1 MEYYSLIKNN
11 TLSHHGIKDMSW
23 GHRRAEWYP
32 IDKYEAHLRRM
43 GYSDRAIKKKMRK
56 AEKGEAKYQKQ
67 LAKKRAKNLEKA
79 QRSKSYALK
88 LKKEKEDII
97 KRGDIEK
104 ALERIDDF
112 SNEELKIIVDR
123 NQAKINVAKAK
134 TDAMISKLSTVNEV
148 VQKATSITSNSVAI
162 YNNVAKVANAFG
174 DYDLPILGQNN
185 NNSNSNNSNNS
196 NQQNQNNKS
205 SNDNLQKEQENRKKK
220 IDKDIEDRIKKMD
233 KAAKKNAKA
242 TSKTEPKTE
251 PKTEQKTEP
260 KTEQKTE
267 SKTEHWTG
275 TVEDDERKDNSRQDR
290 YWEKASKAAEDI
302 IIDTV
307 WKDVTDANVRKG
319 QEYVTKALPQMN
331 YPLLEMKKK

>member
-11 TLSHHGIKDMSW
+11 TLSHHGIKGMSW
-23 GHRRAEWYP
+23 GNRRAEWYP
-32 IDKYEAHLRRM
+32 IDKYEAHLRSM
-43 GYSDRAIKKKMRK
+43 GYSERAIKKKMRK

-67 LAKKRAKNLEKA
+67 LAKTRAKNLAKA

-174 DYDLPILGQNN
+174 DYNLPILGQNN
-185 NNSNSNNSNNS
+185 NNSNNSNNS

-205 SNDNLQKEQENRKKK
+205 SNDNLQKEQEKRKKK

-233 KAAKKNAKA
+233 KAAKKNAKS
-242 TSKTEPKTE
+242 TS
-251 PKTEQKTEP
+251 KTEQKTEH
-260 KTEQKTE
+260 
-267 SKTEHWTG
+267 KTEHWTG
-275 TVEDDERKDNSRQDR
+275 TVEDDERKDNSKQDR

-319 QEYVTKALPQMN
+319 QEYVTKAIPQMN

>member
-1 MEYYSLIKNN
+1 
-11 TLSHHGIKDMSW
+11 MSW
-23 GHRRAEWYP
+23 GNRRAEWYP
-32 IDKYEAHLRRM
+32 IDKYEAHLRSM
-43 GYSDRAIKKKMRK
+43 GYSDRVIKKKMRK

-67 LAKKRAKNLEKA
+67 LAKTRAKNLAKA

-123 NQAKINVAKAK
+123 NQAKISIAKAK

-174 DYDLPILGQNN
+174 DYNLPILGQNN
-185 NNSNSNNSNNS
+185 NNSNNSNNS

-205 SNDNLQKEQENRKKK
+205 SNDNLKKEQEDRKKK

-233 KAAKKNAKA
+233 KAAKKNAKKNAKA
-242 TSKTEPKTE
+242 TSKTEP
-251 PKTEQKTEP
+251 
-260 KTEQKTE
+260 
-267 SKTEHWTG
+267 KTEHWTG
-275 TVEDDERKDNSRQDR
+275 TVEDDERKDNDRQKR

-307 WKDVTDANVRKG
+307 WEDVTDANVRKG

>member
-11 TLSHHGIKDMSW
+11 TLSHHGIKGMSW
-23 GHRRAEWYP
+23 GNRRAEWYP
-32 IDKYEAHLRRM
+32 IDKYEAHLRSM
-43 GYSDRAIKKKMRK
+43 GYSDRVIKKKMRK

-67 LAKKRAKNLEKA
+67 LAKTRAKNLAKA

-174 DYDLPILGQNN
+174 DYNLPILGQNN
-185 NNSNSNNSNNS
+185 NNSNNSNNS

-205 SNDNLQKEQENRKKK
+205 SNDNLKKEQEDRKKK

-233 KAAKKNAKA
+233 KAAKKNAKKNAKA
-242 TSKTEPKTE
+242 TSKTEPKTD
-251 PKTEQKTEP
+251 
-260 KTEQKTE
+260 
-267 SKTEHWTG
+267 HWTG
-275 TVEDDERKDNSRQDR
+275 TVEDDERKDNNSQER

-307 WKDVTDANVRKG
+307 WEDVTDANVRKG

>member
-1 MEYYSLIKNN
+1 
-11 TLSHHGIKDMSW
+11 MSW
-23 GHRRAEWYP
+23 GNRRAEWYP
-32 IDKYEAHLRRM
+32 IDKYEAHLRSM
-43 GYSDRAIKKKMRK
+43 GYSDRVIKKKMRK

-67 LAKKRAKNLEKA
+67 LAKTRAKNLAKA

-174 DYDLPILGQNN
+174 DYNLPILGQNN
-185 NNSNSNNSNNS
+185 NNSNNSNNS
-196 NQQNQNNKS
+196 NQQNQNNKNNKS
-205 SNDNLQKEQENRKKK
+205 SNDNLKKEQEDRKKK

-233 KAAKKNAKA
+233 KAAKKNAKKNAKA
-242 TSKTEPKTE
+242 TSKTEP
-251 PKTEQKTEP
+251 
-260 KTEQKTE
+260 
-267 SKTEHWTG
+267 KTEHWTG
-275 TVEDDERKDNSRQDR
+275 TVEDDERKDNDRQKK

>member
-11 TLSHHGIKDMSW
+11 TLSHHGIKGMSW
-23 GHRRAEWYP
+23 GNRRAEWYP
-32 IDKYEAHLRRM
+32 IDKYEAHLRSM
-43 GYSDRAIKKKMRK
+43 GYSDRVIKKKMRK

-67 LAKKRAKNLEKA
+67 LAKTRAKNLAKA

-174 DYDLPILGQNN
+174 DYNLPILGQNN
-185 NNSNSNNSNNS
+185 NNSNNSNNS

-205 SNDNLQKEQENRKKK
+205 SNDNLQKEQEKRKKK

-242 TSKTEPKTE
+242 TSKTE
-251 PKTEQKTEP
+251 QKTEP
-260 KTEQKTE
+260 
-267 SKTEHWTG
+267 KTEHWTG

>member
-11 TLSHHGIKDMSW
+11 TLSHHGIKGMSW
-23 GHRRAEWYP
+23 GNRRAEWYP
-32 IDKYEAHLRRM
+32 IDKYEAHLRSM
-43 GYSDRAIKKKMRK
+43 GYSDRVIKKKMRK

-67 LAKKRAKNLEKA
+67 LAKTRAKNLAKA

-174 DYDLPILGQNN
+174 DYNLPILGQNN
-185 NNSNSNNSNNS
+185 NNSNNSNNS
-196 NQQNQNNKS
+196 NQQNQNNKNNKS
-205 SNDNLQKEQENRKKK
+205 SNDNLKKEQEDRKKK

-233 KAAKKNAKA
+233 KAAKKNAKKNAKA
-242 TSKTEPKTE
+242 TSKTEP
-251 PKTEQKTEP
+251 
-260 KTEQKTE
+260 
-267 SKTEHWTG
+267 KTEHWTG
-275 TVEDDERKDNSRQDR
+275 TVEDDERKDNDRQKK

>member
-11 TLSHHGIKDMSW
+11 TLSHHGIKGMSW
-23 GHRRAEWYP
+23 GNRRAEWYP
-32 IDKYEAHLRRM
+32 IDKYEAHLRSM
-43 GYSDRAIKKKMRK
+43 GYSDRVIKKKMRK

-67 LAKKRAKNLEKA
+67 LAKTRAKNLAKA

-174 DYDLPILGQNN
+174 DYNLPILGQNN
-185 NNSNSNNSNNS
+185 NNSNNSNNS

-205 SNDNLQKEQENRKKK
+205 SNDNLKKEQEDRKKK

-233 KAAKKNAKA
+233 KAAKKNAKKNAKA
-242 TSKTEPKTE
+242 TSKTEH
-251 PKTEQKTEP
+251 
-260 KTEQKTE
+260 
-267 SKTEHWTG
+267 KTEHWTG
-275 TVEDDERKDNSRQDR
+275 TVEDDERKNNNRQDQ

-307 WKDVTDANVRKG
+307 WEDVTDANVRKG

>member
-11 TLSHHGIKDMSW
+11 TLSHHGIKGMSW
-23 GHRRAEWYP
+23 GNRRAEWYP
-32 IDKYEAHLRRM
+32 IDKYEAHLRSM
-43 GYSDRAIKKKMRK
+43 GYSERAIKKKMRK

-67 LAKKRAKNLEKA
+67 LAKTRAKNLAKA

-123 NQAKINVAKAK
+123 NQAKINIAKAK
-134 TDAMISKLSTVNEV
+134 TDAMISKLSTVNDV

-174 DYDLPILGQNN
+174 DYNLPILGQNN
-185 NNSNSNNSNNS
+185 NNSNNS

-205 SNDNLQKEQENRKKK
+205 SNDNLKKEQEDRKKK

-233 KAAKKNAKA
+233 KAAKKNAKKNAKA
-242 TSKTEPKTE
+242 TSKTEP
-251 PKTEQKTEP
+251 
-260 KTEQKTE
+260 
-267 SKTEHWTG
+267 KTEHWTG
-275 TVEDDERKDNSRQDR
+275 TVEDDERKDNDR
-290 YWEKASKAAEDI
+290 HKRHWEKASKAAEDI

-307 WKDVTDANVRKG
+307 WEDVTDANVRKG

>member
-67 LAKKRAKNLEKA
+67 LAKTRAKNLAKA

-185 NNSNSNNSNNS
+185 NNSNNS

-251 PKTEQKTEP
+251 P
-260 KTEQKTE
+260 KTE

>member
-11 TLSHHGIKDMSW
+11 TLSHHGIKGMSW
-23 GHRRAEWYP
+23 GNRRAEWYP
-32 IDKYEAHLRRM
+32 IDKYEAHLRSM
-43 GYSDRAIKKKMRK
+43 GYSERAIKKKMRK

-67 LAKKRAKNLEKA
+67 LAKTRAKNLAKA

-123 NQAKINVAKAK
+123 NQAKISIAKAK

-148 VQKATSITSNSVAI
+148 VQKATTITTNSVAI

-174 DYDLPILGQNN
+174 DYNLPILGQNN
-185 NNSNSNNSNNS
+185 NNSNNS

-205 SNDNLQKEQENRKKK
+205 SNDNLKKEQEDRKKK

-233 KAAKKNAKA
+233 KAAKKNAKKNAKA
-242 TSKTEPKTE
+242 TSKTE
-251 PKTEQKTEP
+251 Q
-260 KTEQKTE
+260 
-267 SKTEHWTG
+267 KTEHWTG

>member
-11 TLSHHGIKDMSW
+11 TLSHHGIKGMSW
-23 GHRRAEWYP
+23 GNRRAEWYP
-32 IDKYEAHLRRM
+32 IDKYEAHLRSM
-43 GYSDRAIKKKMRK
+43 GYSDRVIKKKMRK

-67 LAKKRAKNLEKA
+67 LAKTRAKNLAKA

-123 NQAKINVAKAK
+123 NQAKISIAKAK

-174 DYDLPILGQNN
+174 DYNLPILGQNN
-185 NNSNSNNSNNS
+185 NNSNNS

-205 SNDNLQKEQENRKKK
+205 SNDNLQKEQEKRKKK

-242 TSKTEPKTE
+242 TSKTEQ
-251 PKTEQKTEP
+251 KTEQKTEH
-260 KTEQKTE
+260 
-267 SKTEHWTG
+267 KTEHWTG
-275 TVEDDERKDNSRQDR
+275 TVEDDERKDNSTQDR

>member
-11 TLSHHGIKDMSW
+11 TLSHHGIKGMSW
-23 GHRRAEWYP
+23 GNRRAEWYP
-32 IDKYEAHLRRM
+32 IDKYEAHLRSM
-43 GYSDRAIKKKMRK
+43 GYSERVIKKKMRK

-67 LAKKRAKNLEKA
+67 LAKTRAKNLAKA

-123 NQAKINVAKAK
+123 NQAKISIAKAK

-174 DYDLPILGQNN
+174 DYNLPILGQNN
-185 NNSNSNNSNNS
+185 NNNNNSNNS

-205 SNDNLQKEQENRKKK
+205 SNDNLQKEQEKRKKK

-242 TSKTEPKTE
+242 TSKTE
-251 PKTEQKTEP
+251 QKTEP
-260 KTEQKTE
+260 
-267 SKTEHWTG
+267 KTEHWTG
-275 TVEDDERKDNSRQDR
+275 TVEDDERKDNSKQDR

>member
-1 MEYYSLIKNN
+1 
-11 TLSHHGIKDMSW
+11 MSW
-23 GHRRAEWYP
+23 GKRRAEWYP
-32 IDKYEAHLRRM
+32 IDKYEAHLRSM
-43 GYSDRAIKKKMRK
+43 GYSERAIKKKMRK

-67 LAKKRAKNLEKA
+67 LAKTRAKNLAKA

-123 NQAKINVAKAK
+123 NQAKISIAKAK

-174 DYDLPILGQNN
+174 DYNLPILGQNN
-185 NNSNSNNSNNS
+185 NNNSNNSNNS

-205 SNDNLQKEQENRKKK
+205 SNDNLKKEQEDRKKK

-233 KAAKKNAKA
+233 KAAKKNAKKNAKA

-251 PKTEQKTEP
+251 P
-260 KTEQKTE
+260 
-267 SKTEHWTG
+267 KTEHWTG
-275 TVEDDERKDNSRQDR
+275 TVEDDERKNNNRQGQH
-290 YWEKASKAAEDI
+290 WKKASKAAEDI

-307 WKDVTDANVRKG
+307 WEDVTDANVRKG

-331 YPLLEMKKK
+331 YPLLEDKRK

>member
-1 MEYYSLIKNN
+1 MEYYSLIKND
-11 TLSHHGIKDMSW
+11 TLSHHGIKGMSW
-23 GHRRAEWYP
+23 GNRRAEWYP
-32 IDKYEAHLRRM
+32 IDKYEAHLRSM
-43 GYSDRAIKKKMRK
+43 GYSERAIKKKMRK

-67 LAKKRAKNLEKA
+67 LAKTRAKNLAKA

-123 NQAKINVAKAK
+123 NQAKISIAKAK

-185 NNSNSNNSNNS
+185 NNSNNSNNS

-251 PKTEQKTEP
+251 P
-260 KTEQKTE
+260 KTE

>member
-11 TLSHHGIKDMSW
+11 TLSHHGIKGMSW
-23 GHRRAEWYP
+23 GNRRAEWYP
-32 IDKYEAHLRRM
+32 IDKYEAHLRSM
-43 GYSDRAIKKKMRK
+43 GYSERAIKKKMRK

-67 LAKKRAKNLEKA
+67 LAKTRAKNLAKA

-123 NQAKINVAKAK
+123 NQAKISIAKAK
-134 TDAMISKLSTVNEV
+134 TDAMISKLSTVNDV

-174 DYDLPILGQNN
+174 DYNLPILGQNN
-185 NNSNSNNSNNS
+185 NNNNNNSNNSNNS

-205 SNDNLQKEQENRKKK
+205 SNDNLQKEQEKRKKK

-233 KAAKKNAKA
+233 KAAKKNAEKA
-242 TSKTEPKTE
+242 AKEASKEAEKNKEQEHYSGDVEGEPFTREEYK
-251 PKTEQKTEP
+251 
-260 KTEQKTE
+260 
-267 SKTEHWTG
+267 
-275 TVEDDERKDNSRQDR
+275 
-290 YWEKASKAAEDI
+290 KASKAAEDI

-307 WKDVTDANVRKG
+307 WEDITNANVRKG
-319 QEYVTKALPQMN
+319 QEYVTKAIPQMN

>member
-11 TLSHHGIKDMSW
+11 TLSHHGIKGMSW
-23 GHRRAEWYP
+23 GNRRAEWYP
-32 IDKYEAHLRRM
+32 IDKYEAHLRSM
-43 GYSDRAIKKKMRK
+43 GYSDRVIKKKMRK

-67 LAKKRAKNLEKA
+67 LAKTRAKNLAKA
-79 QRSKSYALK
+79 KRSKSYALK

-123 NQAKINVAKAK
+123 NQAKISIAKAK
-134 TDAMISKLSTVNEV
+134 TDAMISKLSTVNDV

-174 DYDLPILGQNN
+174 DYNLPILGQNN
-185 NNSNSNNSNNS
+185 NNNNNNSNNSNNS

-205 SNDNLQKEQENRKKK
+205 SNDNLQKEQEKRKKK

-233 KAAKKNAKA
+233 KAAKKNA
-242 TSKTEPKTE
+242 
-251 PKTEQKTEP
+251 
-260 KTEQKTE
+260 
-267 SKTEHWTG
+267 
-275 TVEDDERKDNSRQDR
+275 
-290 YWEKASKAAEDI
+290 EKAAKEAAKEAEKNKESEHYSGDVEGEPFTREKYKETAKAAEDI

-307 WKDVTDANVRKG
+307 WEDITNANVRKG
-319 QEYVTKALPQMN
+319 QEYVTKAIPQMN

>member
-43 GYSDRAIKKKMRK
+43 GYSDRVIKKKMRK

-67 LAKKRAKNLEKA
+67 LAKTRAKNLAKA
-79 QRSKSYALK
+79 QRAKSYALK

-123 NQAKINVAKAK
+123 NQAKISIAKAK

-174 DYDLPILGQNN
+174 DYNLPILGQNN
-185 NNSNSNNSNNS
+185 NNNNNNSNNSNNS

-205 SNDNLQKEQENRKKK
+205 SNDNLQKEQEKRKKK

-242 TSKTEPKTE
+242 TSKTEQ
-251 PKTEQKTEP
+251 KTEQKTEH
-260 KTEQKTE
+260 
-267 SKTEHWTG
+267 KTEHWTG
-275 TVEDDERKDNSRQDR
+275 TVEDDERKDNSTQDR
-290 YWEKASKAAEDI
+290 YWKKASKAAEDI

-319 QEYVTKALPQMN
+319 QEYVTKAIPQMN

>member
-11 TLSHHGIKDMSW
+11 TLSHHGIKGMSW
-23 GHRRAEWYP
+23 GNRRAEWYP
-32 IDKYEAHLRRM
+32 IDKYEAHLRSM
-43 GYSDRAIKKKMRK
+43 GYSERAIKKKMRK

-67 LAKKRAKNLEKA
+67 LAKTRAKNLAKA

-123 NQAKINVAKAK
+123 NQAKISIAKAK
-134 TDAMISKLSTVNEV
+134 TDAMISKLSTVNDV

-174 DYDLPILGQNN
+174 DYNLPILGQNN
-185 NNSNSNNSNNS
+185 NNNNNNSNNSNNS

-205 SNDNLQKEQENRKKK
+205 SNDNLQKEQEKRKKK

-233 KAAKKNAKA
+233 KAAKKNAEKA
-242 TSKTEPKTE
+242 AKEAKKNKEPEHYSGDVEGE
-251 PKTEQKTEP
+251 PFTREEYK
-260 KTEQKTE
+260 
-267 SKTEHWTG
+267 
-275 TVEDDERKDNSRQDR
+275 
-290 YWEKASKAAEDI
+290 KASKAAEDI

-307 WKDVTDANVRKG
+307 WEDITNANVRKG
-319 QEYVTKALPQMN
+319 QEYVTKAIPQMN

>member
-11 TLSHHGIKDMSW
+11 TLSHHGIKGMSW
-23 GHRRAEWYP
+23 GNRRAEWYP
-32 IDKYEAHLRRM
+32 IDKYEAHLRSM
-43 GYSDRAIKKKMRK
+43 GYSDRVIKKKMRK

-67 LAKKRAKNLEKA
+67 LAKTRAKNLAKA

-123 NQAKINVAKAK
+123 NQAKISIAKAK

-174 DYDLPILGQNN
+174 DYNLPILGQNN
-185 NNSNSNNSNNS
+185 NNSNNS

-205 SNDNLQKEQENRKKK
+205 SNDNLKKEQEDRKKK

-233 KAAKKNAKA
+233 KAAKKNAKKNAKA
-242 TSKTEPKTE
+242 TSKTEH
-251 PKTEQKTEP
+251 
-260 KTEQKTE
+260 
-267 SKTEHWTG
+267 KTEHWTG
-275 TVEDDERKDNSRQDR
+275 TVEDDERKDNSTQDR

-319 QEYVTKALPQMN
+319 QEYVTKAIPQIN

>member
-11 TLSHHGIKDMSW
+11 TLSHHGIKGMSW
-23 GHRRAEWYP
+23 GNRRAEWYP
-32 IDKYEAHLRRM
+32 IDKYEAHLRSM
-43 GYSDRAIKKKMRK
+43 GYSERAIKKKMRK

-67 LAKKRAKNLEKA
+67 LAKTRAKNLAKA

-123 NQAKINVAKAK
+123 NQAKINIAKAK
-134 TDAMISKLSTVNEV
+134 TDAMISKLSTVNDV

-174 DYDLPILGQNN
+174 DYNLPILGQNN
-185 NNSNSNNSNNS
+185 NNSNNSNNS

-205 SNDNLQKEQENRKKK
+205 SNDNLKKEQEDRKKK

-233 KAAKKNAKA
+233 KAAKKNAKKNAKA
-242 TSKTEPKTE
+242 TSKTEP
-251 PKTEQKTEP
+251 
-260 KTEQKTE
+260 
-267 SKTEHWTG
+267 KTEHWTG
-275 TVEDDERKDNSRQDR
+275 TVEDDERKDNDR
-290 YWEKASKAAEDI
+290 HKRHWEKASKAAEDI

-307 WKDVTDANVRKG
+307 WEDVTDANVRKG

>member
-11 TLSHHGIKDMSW
+11 TLSHHGIKGMSW
-23 GHRRAEWYP
+23 GNRRAEWYP

-43 GYSDRAIKKKMRK
+43 GYSDRVIKKKMRK

-67 LAKKRAKNLEKA
+67 LAKTRAKNLAKA

-123 NQAKINVAKAK
+123 NQAKINIAKAK
-134 TDAMISKLSTVNEV
+134 TDAMISKLSTVNDV

-174 DYDLPILGQNN
+174 DYNLPILGQNN
-185 NNSNSNNSNNS
+185 NNSNNSNNS

-205 SNDNLQKEQENRKKK
+205 SNDNFKKEQEDRKKK

-233 KAAKKNAKA
+233 KAAKKNAKKNAKA
-242 TSKTEPKTE
+242 TSKTEP
-251 PKTEQKTEP
+251 
-260 KTEQKTE
+260 
-267 SKTEHWTG
+267 KTEHWTG
-275 TVEDDERKDNSRQDR
+275 TVEDDERKDNDRQKR

-307 WKDVTDANVRKG
+307 WEDVTDANVRKG

>member
-11 TLSHHGIKDMSW
+11 TLSHHGIKGMSW
-23 GHRRAEWYP
+23 GNRRAEWYP
-32 IDKYEAHLRRM
+32 IDKYEAHLRSM
-43 GYSDRAIKKKMRK
+43 GYSERAIKKKMRK

-67 LAKKRAKNLEKA
+67 LAKTRAKNLAKA

-123 NQAKINVAKAK
+123 NQAKISIAKAK
-134 TDAMISKLSTVNEV
+134 TDAMISKLSTVNDV

-174 DYDLPILGQNN
+174 DYNLPILGQNN
-185 NNSNSNNSNNS
+185 NNNNNSNNSSNS

-205 SNDNLQKEQENRKKK
+205 SNDNLQKEQEKRKKK

-233 KAAKKNAKA
+233 KAAKKNAEKA
-242 TSKTEPKTE
+242 AKEAAKEAEKNKEQEHYSGDVEGEPFTREEYK
-251 PKTEQKTEP
+251 
-260 KTEQKTE
+260 
-267 SKTEHWTG
+267 
-275 TVEDDERKDNSRQDR
+275 
-290 YWEKASKAAEDI
+290 KASKAAEDI

-319 QEYVTKALPQMN
+319 QEYVTKAIPQMN

>member
-1 MEYYSLIKNN
+1 
-11 TLSHHGIKDMSW
+11 MSW
-23 GHRRAEWYP
+23 GKRRAEWYP
-32 IDKYEAHLRRM
+32 IDKYEAHLRSM
-43 GYSDRAIKKKMRK
+43 GYSDRVIKKKMRK

-67 LAKKRAKNLEKA
+67 LAKTRAKNLAKA

-134 TDAMISKLSTVNEV
+134 TDAMISKLSTVNDV

-174 DYDLPILGQNN
+174 DYNLPILGQNN
-185 NNSNSNNSNNS
+185 NNNNSNNSNNNSNNSNNS

-205 SNDNLQKEQENRKKK
+205 SNDNLKKEQEDRKKK

-233 KAAKKNAKA
+233 KAAKKNAKKNAKA
-242 TSKTEPKTE
+242 TS
-251 PKTEQKTEP
+251 
-260 KTEQKTE
+260 KTE

-275 TVEDDERKDNSRQDR
+275 TVEDDERKDNDRQKR

-307 WKDVTDANVRKG
+307 WEDVTDANVRKG

>member
-11 TLSHHGIKDMSW
+11 TLSHHGIKCMSW
-23 GHRRAEWYP
+23 GNRRAEWYP
-32 IDKYEAHLRRM
+32 IDKYEAHLRSM
-43 GYSDRAIKKKMRK
+43 GYSDRVIKKKMRK

-67 LAKKRAKNLEKA
+67 LAKTRAKNLAKA

-162 YNNVAKVANAFG
+162 YNNVA
-174 DYDLPILGQNN
+174 
-185 NNSNSNNSNNS
+185 
-196 NQQNQNNKS
+196 
-205 SNDNLQKEQENRKKK
+205 
-220 IDKDIEDRIKKMD
+220 
-233 KAAKKNAKA
+233 
-242 TSKTEPKTE
+242 
-251 PKTEQKTEP
+251 
-260 KTEQKTE
+260 
-267 SKTEHWTG
+267 
-275 TVEDDERKDNSRQDR
+275 
-290 YWEKASKAAEDI
+290 
-302 IIDTV
+302 
-307 WKDVTDANVRKG
+307 
-319 QEYVTKALPQMN
+319 
-331 YPLLEMKKK
+331 

>member
-11 TLSHHGIKDMSW
+11 TLSHHGIKGMSW
-23 GHRRAEWYP
+23 GNRRAEWYP
-32 IDKYEAHLRRM
+32 IDKYEAHLRNM
-43 GYSDRAIKKKMRK
+43 GYSDRVIKKKMRK

-67 LAKKRAKNLEKA
+67 LAKTRAKNLAKA

-174 DYDLPILGQNN
+174 DYNLPILGQNN
-185 NNSNSNNSNNS
+185 NNSNNS

-205 SNDNLQKEQENRKKK
+205 SNDNFKKEQEDRKKK

-242 TSKTEPKTE
+242 TSKTE
-251 PKTEQKTEP
+251 
-260 KTEQKTE
+260 

-275 TVEDDERKDNSRQDR
+275 TVEDDERKDNDRQKK
-290 YWEKASKAAEDI
+290 YWKKASKAAEDI

-307 WKDVTDANVRKG
+307 WEDVTDANVRKG
-319 QEYVTKALPQMN
+319 QEYVTKAIPQMN

>member
-11 TLSHHGIKDMSW
+11 TLSHHGIKGMSW
-23 GHRRAEWYP
+23 GNRRAEWYP
-32 IDKYEAHLRRM
+32 IDKYEAHLRSM
-43 GYSDRAIKKKMRK
+43 GYSERAIKKKMRK

-67 LAKKRAKNLEKA
+67 LAKTRAKNLAKA

-123 NQAKINVAKAK
+123 NQAKISIAKAK

-174 DYDLPILGQNN
+174 DYNLPILGQNN
-185 NNSNSNNSNNS
+185 NNSNNSNNS

-205 SNDNLQKEQENRKKK
+205 SNDNLKKEQEDRKKK

-233 KAAKKNAKA
+233 KAAKKNAKKNAKA

-251 PKTEQKTEP
+251 P
-260 KTEQKTE
+260 
-267 SKTEHWTG
+267 KTEHWTG
-275 TVEDDERKDNSRQDR
+275 TVEDDERKDNDRQKR

>member
-32 IDKYEAHLRRM
+32 IDKYEAHLRSM
-43 GYSDRAIKKKMRK
+43 GYSDRVIKKKMRK

-67 LAKKRAKNLEKA
+67 LAKTRAKNLAKA

-174 DYDLPILGQNN
+174 DYNLPILGQNN
-185 NNSNSNNSNNS
+185 NNSNNSNNS

-205 SNDNLQKEQENRKKK
+205 SNDNLKKEQEDRKKK

-233 KAAKKNAKA
+233 KAAKKNAKKNAKA
-242 TSKTEPKTE
+242 TSKTEP
-251 PKTEQKTEP
+251 
-260 KTEQKTE
+260 
-267 SKTEHWTG
+267 KTEHWTG
-275 TVEDDERKDNSRQDR
+275 TVEDDERKDNDRQKR

-307 WKDVTDANVRKG
+307 WEDVTDANVRKG

>member
-11 TLSHHGIKDMSW
+11 TLSHHGIKGMSW
-23 GHRRAEWYP
+23 GNRRAEWYP
-32 IDKYEAHLRRM
+32 IDKYEAHLRSM
-43 GYSDRAIKKKMRK
+43 GYSERAIKKKMRK

-67 LAKKRAKNLEKA
+67 LAKTRAKNLAKA

-123 NQAKINVAKAK
+123 NQAKINIAKAK
-134 TDAMISKLSTVNEV
+134 TDAMISKLSTVNDV

-174 DYDLPILGQNN
+174 DYNLPILGQNN
-185 NNSNSNNSNNS
+185 NNSNNSNNS

-205 SNDNLQKEQENRKKK
+205 SNDNFKKEQEDRKKK

-233 KAAKKNAKA
+233 KAAKKNAKKNAKA

-251 PKTEQKTEP
+251 P
-260 KTEQKTE
+260 
-267 SKTEHWTG
+267 KTEHWTG
-275 TVEDDERKDNSRQDR
+275 TVEDDERKDNDRQKR

-307 WKDVTDANVRKG
+307 WEDVTDANVRKG

>member
-11 TLSHHGIKDMSW
+11 TLSHHGIKGMSW
-23 GHRRAEWYP
+23 GNRRAEWYP
-32 IDKYEAHLRRM
+32 IDKYEAHLRSM
-43 GYSDRAIKKKMRK
+43 GYSERAIKKKMRK

-67 LAKKRAKNLEKA
+67 LAKTRAKNLAKA

-134 TDAMISKLSTVNEV
+134 TNAMISKLSTVEEV
-148 VQKATSITSNSVAI
+148 VKKATSITSNSVAI

-174 DYDLPILGQNN
+174 DYNLPILGQNN
-185 NNSNSNNSNNS
+185 NSNDSNNSNNSNNS

-205 SNDNLQKEQENRKKK
+205 SNDNLQKEQEKRKKK

-242 TSKTEPKTE
+242 TSKTEQ
-251 PKTEQKTEP
+251 KTEQKTEH
-260 KTEQKTE
+260 
-267 SKTEHWTG
+267 KTEHWTG

-331 YPLLEMKKK
+331 YPLLEDKRK

>member
-11 TLSHHGIKDMSW
+11 TLSHHGIKGMSW
-23 GHRRAEWYP
+23 GNRRAEWYP
-32 IDKYEAHLRRM
+32 IDKYEAHLRSM
-43 GYSDRAIKKKMRK
+43 GYSERAIKKKMRK

-67 LAKKRAKNLEKA
+67 LAKTRAKNLAKA

-123 NQAKINVAKAK
+123 NQAKISIAKAK

-174 DYDLPILGQNN
+174 DYNLPILGQNN
-185 NNSNSNNSNNS
+185 NNNNNNSNNSNNS

-205 SNDNLQKEQENRKKK
+205 SNDNLQKEQEKRKKK

-242 TSKTEPKTE
+242 TSKTE
-251 PKTEQKTEP
+251 QKTEH
-260 KTEQKTE
+260 
-267 SKTEHWTG
+267 KTEHWTG

-331 YPLLEMKKK
+331 YPLLETKKK

>member
-11 TLSHHGIKDMSW
+11 TLSHHGIKGMSW
-23 GHRRAEWYP
+23 GNRRAEWYP
-32 IDKYEAHLRRM
+32 IDKYEAHLRSM
-43 GYSDRAIKKKMRK
+43 GYSERAIKKKMRK

-67 LAKKRAKNLEKA
+67 LAKTRAKNLAKA

-174 DYDLPILGQNN
+174 DYNLPILGQNN
-185 NNSNSNNSNNS
+185 NNSNNSNNS

-205 SNDNLQKEQENRKKK
+205 SNDNLKKEQEDRKKK

-233 KAAKKNAKA
+233 KAAKKNAKKNAKA
-242 TSKTEPKTE
+242 TSKTEP
-251 PKTEQKTEP
+251 
-260 KTEQKTE
+260 
-267 SKTEHWTG
+267 KTEHWTG
-275 TVEDDERKDNSRQDR
+275 TVEDDERKDNDRQKR

-307 WKDVTDANVRKG
+307 WEDVTDANVRKG

>member
-43 GYSDRAIKKKMRK
+43 GYSDRVIKKKMRK

-67 LAKKRAKNLEKA
+67 LAKTRAKNLAKA

-123 NQAKINVAKAK
+123 NQAKISIAKAK

-174 DYDLPILGQNN
+174 DYNLPILGQNN
-185 NNSNSNNSNNS
+185 NNSNNSNNS

-205 SNDNLQKEQENRKKK
+205 SNDNLKKEQEDRKKK

-233 KAAKKNAKA
+233 KAAKKNAKKNAKA
-242 TSKTEPKTE
+242 TSKTEP
-251 PKTEQKTEP
+251 
-260 KTEQKTE
+260 
-267 SKTEHWTG
+267 KTEHWTG
-275 TVEDDERKDNSRQDR
+275 TVEDDERKDNDRQKR

-307 WKDVTDANVRKG
+307 WEDVTDANVRKG

>member
-43 GYSDRAIKKKMRK
+43 GYSDRVIKKKMRK

-67 LAKKRAKNLEKA
+67 LAKTRAKNLAKA

-174 DYDLPILGQNN
+174 DYNLPILGQNN
-185 NNSNSNNSNNS
+185 NNSNNSNNS

-205 SNDNLQKEQENRKKK
+205 SNDNLKKEQEDRKKK

-233 KAAKKNAKA
+233 KAAKKNAKKNAKA
-242 TSKTEPKTE
+242 TSKTEP
-251 PKTEQKTEP
+251 
-260 KTEQKTE
+260 
-267 SKTEHWTG
+267 KTEHWTG
-275 TVEDDERKDNSRQDR
+275 TVEDDERKDNDRQKK

>member
-1 MEYYSLIKNN
+1 
-11 TLSHHGIKDMSW
+11 MSW
-23 GHRRAEWYP
+23 GNRRAEWYP
-32 IDKYEAHLRRM
+32 IDKYEAHLRSM
-43 GYSDRAIKKKMRK
+43 GYSDRVIKKKMRK

-67 LAKKRAKNLEKA
+67 LAKTRAKNLAKA

-112 SNEELKIIVDR
+112 SNEELKTIVDR
-123 NQAKINVAKAK
+123 NQAKISIAKAK

-174 DYDLPILGQNN
+174 DYNLPILGQNN
-185 NNSNSNNSNNS
+185 NNSNNSNNS

-205 SNDNLQKEQENRKKK
+205 SNDNLKKEQEDRKKK

-233 KAAKKNAKA
+233 KAAKKNAKKNAKA
-242 TSKTEPKTE
+242 TSKTEP
-251 PKTEQKTEP
+251 
-260 KTEQKTE
+260 
-267 SKTEHWTG
+267 KTEHWTG
-275 TVEDDERKDNSRQDR
+275 TVEDDERKDNDRQKR

-307 WKDVTDANVRKG
+307 WEDVTDANVRKG

>member
-1 MEYYSLIKNN
+1 MEYYSLITNN
-11 TLSHHGIKDMSW
+11 TLSHHGIKGMSW
-23 GHRRAEWYP
+23 GNRRAEWYP
-32 IDKYEAHLRRM
+32 IDKYEAHLRSM
-43 GYSDRAIKKKMRK
+43 GYSDRVIKKKMRK

-67 LAKKRAKNLEKA
+67 LAKKRAKNLAKA

-174 DYDLPILGQNN
+174 DYNLPILGQNN
-185 NNSNSNNSNNS
+185 NNSNNSNNS

-205 SNDNLQKEQENRKKK
+205 SNDNLKKEQEDRKKK

-233 KAAKKNAKA
+233 KAAKKNAKKNAKA

-251 PKTEQKTEP
+251 P
-260 KTEQKTE
+260 
-267 SKTEHWTG
+267 KTEHWTG
-275 TVEDDERKDNSRQDR
+275 TVEDDERKDNDRQKR

-307 WKDVTDANVRKG
+307 WEDVTDANVRKG

>member
-11 TLSHHGIKDMSW
+11 TLSHHGIKGMSW
-23 GHRRAEWYP
+23 GNRRAEWYP
-32 IDKYEAHLRRM
+32 IDKYEAHLRSM
-43 GYSDRAIKKKMRK
+43 GYSDRVIKKKMRK

-67 LAKKRAKNLEKA
+67 LAKTRAKNLAKA

-174 DYDLPILGQNN
+174 DYNLPILGQNN
-185 NNSNSNNSNNS
+185 NNSNNS

-205 SNDNLQKEQENRKKK
+205 SNDNLKKEQEDRKKK

-233 KAAKKNAKA
+233 KAAKKNAKKNAKA
-242 TSKTEPKTE
+242 TSKTEP
-251 PKTEQKTEP
+251 
-260 KTEQKTE
+260 
-267 SKTEHWTG
+267 KTEHWTG
-275 TVEDDERKDNSRQDR
+275 TVEDDERKDNDRQKK

-307 WKDVTDANVRKG
+307 WEDVTDANVRKG

>member
-1 MEYYSLIKNN
+1 
-11 TLSHHGIKDMSW
+11 MSW
-23 GHRRAEWYP
+23 GNRRAEWYP
-32 IDKYEAHLRRM
+32 IDKYEAHLRSM
-43 GYSDRAIKKKMRK
+43 GYSDRVIKKKMRK

-67 LAKKRAKNLEKA
+67 LAKTRAKNLAKA

-123 NQAKINVAKAK
+123 NQAKISIAKAK

-174 DYDLPILGQNN
+174 DYNLPILGQNN
-185 NNSNSNNSNNS
+185 NNSNNSNNS

-205 SNDNLQKEQENRKKK
+205 SNDNLKKEQEDRKKK

-233 KAAKKNAKA
+233 KAAKKNAKKNAKA
-242 TSKTEPKTE
+242 TSKTESKTE
-251 PKTEQKTEP
+251 P
-260 KTEQKTE
+260 
-267 SKTEHWTG
+267 KTEHWTG
-275 TVEDDERKDNSRQDR
+275 TVEDDERKDNDRQKR

-307 WKDVTDANVRKG
+307 WEDVTDANVRKG

>member
-1 MEYYSLIKNN
+1 
-11 TLSHHGIKDMSW
+11 MSW
-23 GHRRAEWYP
+23 GNRRAEWYP
-32 IDKYEAHLRRM
+32 IDKYEAHLRSM
-43 GYSDRAIKKKMRK
+43 GYSERAIKKKMRK

-67 LAKKRAKNLEKA
+67 LAKTRAKNLAKA

-123 NQAKINVAKAK
+123 NQAKISIAKAK

-242 TSKTEPKTE
+242 TSKTE
-251 PKTEQKTEP
+251 Q

-331 YPLLEMKKK
+331 YPLLETKKK

>member
-11 TLSHHGIKDMSW
+11 TLSHHGIKGMSW
-23 GHRRAEWYP
+23 GNRRAEWYP
-32 IDKYEAHLRRM
+32 IDKYEAHLRSM
-43 GYSDRAIKKKMRK
+43 GYSERAIKKKMRK

-67 LAKKRAKNLEKA
+67 LAKTRAKNLAKA

-123 NQAKINVAKAK
+123 NQAKISIAKAK
-134 TDAMISKLSTVNEV
+134 TDAMISKLSTVNDV

-174 DYDLPILGQNN
+174 DYNLPILGQNN
-185 NNSNSNNSNNS
+185 NNNNNNSNNSNNS

-205 SNDNLQKEQENRKKK
+205 SNDNLQKEQEKRKKK

-242 TSKTEPKTE
+242 TSKTE
-251 PKTEQKTEP
+251 QKTEP
-260 KTEQKTE
+260 KTD
-267 SKTEHWTG
+267 HWTG
-275 TVEDDERKDNSRQDR
+275 TVEDDERKDNSKQDR
-290 YWEKASKAAEDI
+290 YWKKASKAAEDI

-331 YPLLEMKKK
+331 YPLLEDKRK

>member
-11 TLSHHGIKDMSW
+11 TLSHHGIKGMSW
-23 GHRRAEWYP
+23 GNRRAEWYP
-32 IDKYEAHLRRM
+32 IDKYEAHLRSM
-43 GYSDRAIKKKMRK
+43 GYSDRVIKKKMRK
-56 AEKGEAKYQKQ
+56 AEKGEAKYKKQ
-67 LAKKRAKNLEKA
+67 LSKTRAKNLAKA

-123 NQAKINVAKAK
+123 NQAKINIAKAK
-134 TDAMISKLSTVNEV
+134 TNAMISKLSTVEEV
-148 VQKATSITSNSVAI
+148 VKKATSITSNSVAI

-174 DYDLPILGQNN
+174 DYNLPILGQNN
-185 NNSNSNNSNNS
+185 NSNDSNNSNNSNNS

-205 SNDNLQKEQENRKKK
+205 SNNNLKKEQEDRKKK

-233 KAAKKNAKA
+233 KAAKKNAEKA
-242 TSKTEPKTE
+242 AKEASKEAAKEAKKNKEQEHYSGDVEGEPFTREEYK
-251 PKTEQKTEP
+251 
-260 KTEQKTE
+260 
-267 SKTEHWTG
+267 
-275 TVEDDERKDNSRQDR
+275 
-290 YWEKASKAAEDI
+290 KASKAAEDI

-331 YPLLEMKKK
+331 YPLLEDKRK